1 MVTIQ
6 THVEN
11 TQNIKEYYDC
21 TIHHS
26 ICQIKTPSGIQ
37 KMFQVEV
44 WFSQYHISIL
54 PHKYSYCQKKK
65 KKPCRRKALSLIR
78 LLLFYV
84 TLSIQRFLK
93 QPILTQV
100 RMLHLENLY
109 LVILVFVV
117 LVLELVLESQ
127 VFVALV
133 FAVLE
138 LLI

>member
-1 MVTIQ
+1 MNYDSRN
-6 THVEN
+6 VEN

-21 TIHHS
+21 TIPYS
-26 ICQIKTPSGIQ
+26 ICQIKTPSEIQ

-44 WFSQYHISIL
+44 WFSQSHVIIIS
-54 PHKYSYCQKKK
+54 YRYDDCQKKK
-65 KKPCRRKALSLIR
+65 EPCSRKALSLIR
-78 LLLFYV
+78 LLLSYV

-100 RMLHLENLY
+100 RVLHLENQC
-109 LVILVFVV
+109 LVILVLVV
-117 LVLELVLESQ
+117 LVLELVLVSQ